1 MKSYEVNFDGLVGP
15 THHFGGLSPGN
26 IASQEHRL
34 HTSYPRQAALEG
46 LQKMKLLADLGIP
59 QAVLPPHE
67 RPDIPFL
74 RQHAFAGTEAKVI
87 EQALKTRADLLSIAY
102 SASAMWAANTATVS
116 PSADTR
122 DSRVHITPANLASTI
137 HRQLESTF
145 TTKLLRTIFPA
156 PTYFC
161 IHNPLPNDPK
171 FADEGAANHSR
182 LCRTHSAPGLEMFVY
197 GRNGTGLFPQTFP
210 ARQTRASGEQIASQ
224 HGLSED
230 RSLFVQQ
237 NPAAIDAG
245 VFHNDVIAVANEH
258 VLLCHEHAYVNQTQV
273 MKHLSKKFPELHLI
287 EVAAEDLSV
296 EDAVQTYLFNSQLVT
311 LPQGTM
317 LLVCPI
323 ECAEHKRVR
332 PVLDR
337 IVGNGGPITEVKFV
351 DIRQSMQ
358 NGGGPACLR
367 LRVVLTENELEAIHQ
382 PVLLTKDL
390 FERLTDWIN
399 RHYREEI
406 TIESLGDPQLL
417 VEVRASLDEVS
428 QILKLGPIYP
438 FQQ

>member
-46 LQKMKLLADLGIP
+46 LKKMKQLVDLGIP
-59 QAVLPPHE
+59 QAVLPPHA
-67 RPDIPFL
+67 RPDISFL
-74 RQHAFAGTEAKVI
+74 REHAFTGTDAKVI

-122 DSRVHITPANLASTI
+122 DRRVQITPANLISTT
-137 HRQLESTF
+137 HRQLESAF
-145 TTKLLRTIFPA
+145 TTKLLRTIFA
-156 PTYFC
+156 DPTHFC
-161 IHNPLPNDPK
+161 VHNPLPNDSK

-182 LCRTHSAPGLEMFVY
+182 FCHSHNAPGLEMFVY
-197 GRNGTGLFPQTFP
+197 GRNGSELLPQKFP
-210 ARQTRASGEQIASQ
+210 ARQTRASGERIASQ
-224 HGLSED
+224 HGLLHD
-230 RSLFVQQ
+230 RTLFVQQ

-258 VLLCHEHAYVNQTQV
+258 VLLCHEHAYFNQSQI
-273 MKHLSKKFPELHLI
+273 MKQLSEKFSELHLI
-287 EVAAEDLSV
+287 EVAATDLSI

-317 LLVCPI
+317 MLLCPI
-323 ECAEHKRVR
+323 ECAEHEQVR
-332 PVLDR
+332 LVLDR
-337 IVGNGGPITEVKFV
+337 ILSDGGPITEVKYV
-351 DIRQSMQ
+351 DVRQSMQ

-367 LRVVLTENELEAIHQ
+367 LRVVLTEDELEAIHQ
-382 PVLLTKDL
+382 PVILTGDL
-390 FERLTDWIN
+390 FERLTGWIKK
-399 RHYREEI
+399 HYREEL

-417 VEVRASLDEVS
+417 AEGHEALNEVS
-428 QILKLGPIYP
+428 QILELGPIYP
-438 FQQ
+438 FQN